1 MLIAFVLAAILIIL
15 PQTLSSETMKLVD
28 IETGDIMIEFIEGR
42 VQFLHWFL
50 ERVLTN
56 KGIFIPPYLQSEFR
70 NKKAIFP
77 DDPLFQKAFIE
88 VYCKFS
94 LTDPSYQ
101 WIREPTQNPL
111 K

>member
-1 MLIAFVLAAILIIL
+1 MLIPFVLAAILIML
-15 PQTLSSETMKLVD
+15 PQALSSETMKLVD
-28 IETGDIMIEFIEGR
+28 TEDGDVLIEFIEGR
-42 VQFLHWFL
+42 VQFLNWFL
-50 ERVLTN
+50 ERVMTKN
-56 KGIFIPPYLQSEFR
+56 GIFIPPYLQSEFG
-70 NKKAIFP
+70 NKKVIFL

-94 LTDPSYQ
+94 LTNPSYQ